1 MYFKDIIGQD
11 SVKAQLIKS
20 VNQGHVSHA
29 LMFTG
34 GVGNGKLPLA
44 IAFAGFILCTNR
56 DVDDRCGN
64 CPACKK
70 MDALSHPDLHFSF
83 PFIKTTSIKTSKT
96 HIREFMATVLK
107 EPYLQLREW
116 ELQIASE
123 NKKSIIPAE
132 ESNEILKALAFKS
145 YAGGHKILIIWNADK
160 LHSAAQNKL
169 LKTLEEPEPK
179 TLTILVTDS
188 ADLLLP
194 TINSRT
200 QLVKCEKL
208 SDEAISN
215 ALVLQYNTPKSAAT
229 EIAKIVDGDFA
240 KAKKMAASDNNTSQY
255 LDLFSRWMRAAA
267 TSKLYDLVQAC
278 DSISK
283 LSKDEQQNF
292 LEYGLQFLHQS
303 ILYTHVGHDDARFT
317 TDAKVFASKF
327 APFMV
332 KQNLDSFHQI
342 FSDGHYMVQ
351 RNVNA
356 HLLFMK
362 MGTDMVKLFKAR
374 TPQHNS

>member
-1 MYFKDIIGQD
+1 
-11 SVKAQLIKS
+11 
-20 VNQGHVSHA
+20 
-29 LMFTG
+29 MFTG

-56 DVDDRCGN
+56 GAEDRCGS

-83 PFIKTTSIKTSKT
+83 PFIKTTSIKTSKI
-96 HIREFMATVLK
+96 HRREFMAAIAK

-116 ELQIASE
+116 ELEIASE

-160 LHSAAQNKL
+160 LHASAQNKL

-188 ADLLLP
+188 ADALLP

-208 SDEAISN
+208 TDEAISN
-215 ALVLQYNTPKSAAT
+215 ALVLQYKTPENVAT

-267 TSKLYDLVQAC
+267 TSKLYDLVLAC

-283 LSKDEQQNF
+283 FSKDEQQNF

-317 TDAKVFASKF
+317 TDAKVFAAKF

-332 KQNLDSFHQI
+332 KHNLDGFHQI

-362 MGTDMVKLFKAR
+362 MGTEMVKLFKAR